1 MVQGLLFVLS
11 IAALT
16 DSESEREQEHGKMQ
30 GTFSKIAPKSSNSVN
45 LVYSQGVNSDRR
57 AFCSHAPVS
66 KARYPPSGPRKTFF
80 GHAQG
85 ISRAVSAAQ
94 LLCPVSADTHMEKPS
109 RL

>member
-66 KARYPPSGPRKTFF
+66 KARYPPF
-80 GHAQG
+80 GASKNIFRACTG
-85 ISRAVSAAQ
+85 NISSSLSRTTP
-94 LLCPVSADTHMEKPS
+94 LPS
-109 RL
+109 VR